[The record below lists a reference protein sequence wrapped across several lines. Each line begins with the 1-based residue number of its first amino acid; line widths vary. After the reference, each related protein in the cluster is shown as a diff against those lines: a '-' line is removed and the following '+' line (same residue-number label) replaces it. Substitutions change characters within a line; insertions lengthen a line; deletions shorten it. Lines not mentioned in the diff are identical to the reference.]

1 MYVIHCNDWQELA
14 VFEQNTR
21 DIFANNIYCKLLI
34 KKVTS
39 SRREDFRPKLS
50 NSNWCDEFW
59 WHFLIWWLGAGLDT
73 FCGWLVGL
81 SGMSSTSDVCWI
93 TSLDT
98 RSDFAYLPVVIVLVS
113 TSGKPTLSLSSLPA
127 FLQPLISVRYVL
139 LWNQLLVSFCFKFIW
154 HWTHF
159 CKVSFAG
166 LLWYQSLSKGSCSI
180 KETV

>member
-1 MYVIHCNDWQELA
+1 MIDKSLQFLSKTLETYLQI
-14 VFEQNTR
+14 T
-21 DIFANNIYCKLLI
+21 YCKLLI
-34 KKVTS
+34 KKWHRPDEKTS
-39 SRREDFRPKLS
+39 GPKLS
-50 NSNWCDEFW
+50 NSNRCDEFW

-113 TSGKPTLSLSSLPA
+113 TSRKPTLSLSSLPA
-127 FLQPLISVRYVL
+127 FLQPLISVRYL
-139 LWNQLLVSFCFKFIW
+139 PLWNQLLVSFCFKFIW

-166 LLWYQSLSKGSCSI
+166 LLWYQSLSKGSFSI
-180 KETV
+180 KEMV

>member
-1 MYVIHCNDWQELA
+1 MIDKSLQFLSKTLETYLQITYIASCWQ
-14 VFEQNTR
+14 
-21 DIFANNIYCKLLI
+21 
-34 KKVTS
+34 KKWHRPDEKTS
-39 SRREDFRPKLS
+39 WPKLS
-50 NSNWCDEFW
+50 NSNWCDVFW

-113 TSGKPTLSLSSLPA
+113 KSGKPTLSLSSLPA

-166 LLWYQSLSKGSCSI
+166 LLSYQSLSKGSCSI